1 MPTRRFLRTS
11 CLRSGKGVCNVKL
24 RMESVELRKI
34 PFLDATPQLYTL
46 NSTFSILP
54 ARGEW
59 FVRSAAKDSV
69 THSDVAVSGP
79 FRRTYE
85 VRSRYVDST
94 WNLVKVTRRGFGV
107 ANEDIVINMIE
118 SGFGVIMR

>member
-1 MPTRRFLRTS
+1 M
-11 CLRSGKGVCNVKL
+11 CNVKL

-69 THSDVAVSGP
+69 TCEAVPSSGA
-79 FRRTYE
+79 FQRTYE
-85 VRSRYVDST
+85 IRSRNVDPS
-94 WNLVKVTRRGFGV
+94 WNLVKVTRRGQSAADFVV
-107 ANEDIVINMIE
+107 AFELVE
-118 SGFGVIMR
+118 SGFALRLQ